1 MIIKV
6 GLDEFELSN
15 AEVKALLWDIL
26 DLNLWVQNALKNKAR
41 QCIDKIVEENSDKQP
56 KKLTVADKEQIILTA
71 DIESALKRQ
80 KKFEASL
87 NK

>member
-71 DIESALKRQ
+71 DIERALKRQ